1 MSTPEEEERAI
12 SQVRQF
18 LFDLMDA
25 SVTPRVPKY
34 IRQRARK
41 VSKHYPLLP
50 SDGVSY
56 EEHRERMIAEN
67 WRRKDATHL
76 RERQ

>member
-1 MSTPEEEERAI
+1 MTTPDEERRAI
-12 SQVRQF
+12 SQVRRF

-25 SVTPRVPKY
+25 SVTPRVPAY
-34 IRQRARK
+34 IRQRARQ

-56 EEHRERMIAEN
+56 EDHRERITKEN
-67 WRRKDATHL
+67 R
-76 RERQ
+76 

>member
-1 MSTPEEEERAI
+1 MSTPDEQERAI
-12 SQVRQF
+12 SQVRRF
-18 LFDLMDA
+18 LYDLMDA

-34 IRQRARK
+34 IRQRARQ

-56 EEHRERMIAEN
+56 EEHRERMIKES
-67 WRRKDATHL
+67 RR
-76 RERQ
+76 

>member
-1 MSTPEEEERAI
+1 MTTAEEERRAI
-12 SQVRQF
+12 SQVRRF

-34 IRQRARK
+34 IRQRARQ

-50 SDGVSY
+50 SDGMSY
-56 EEHRERMIAEN
+56 EEHRERMIKEN
-67 WRRKDATHL
+67 RR
-76 RERQ
+76 

>member
-1 MSTPEEEERAI
+1 MSTPEEQDRAI
-12 SQVRQF
+12 SQVRRF
-18 LFDLMDA
+18 MYDLMDA
-25 SVTPRVPKY
+25 EVTPRVPKY

-56 EEHRERMIAEN
+56 EEHRERMIKEN
-67 WRRKDATHL
+67 RR
-76 RERQ
+76 

>member
-1 MSTPEEEERAI
+1 MSTLEEEERAI
-12 SQVRQF
+12 SQVRRF

-25 SVTPRVPKY
+25 SVTPRVPKH

-56 EEHRERMIAEN
+56 GEHRERMIKEN
-67 WRRKDATHL
+67 RR
-76 RERQ
+76 

>member
-1 MSTPEEEERAI
+1 MSTPEEQERAI
-12 SQVRQF
+12 SQVRRF

-34 IRQRARK
+34 IRQLARK

-50 SDGVSY
+50 SVGVSY
-56 EEHRERMIAEN
+56 EEHRERMIKEN
-67 WRRKDATHL
+67 RR
-76 RERQ
+76 

>member
-1 MSTPEEEERAI
+1 MSTQDEEQRAI
-12 SQVRQF
+12 SQVRRF
-18 LFDLMDA
+18 LYDLMDA
-25 SVTPRVPKY
+25 EVTPRVPKY

-56 EEHRERMIAEN
+56 EEHRERMIKEN
-67 WRRKDATHL
+67 RR
-76 RERQ
+76 

>member
-1 MSTPEEEERAI
+1 MSTREEERRAI
-12 SQVRQF
+12 SQVRRF
-18 LFDLMDA
+18 LWDLMDA

-34 IRQRARK
+34 IRQRARQ

-56 EEHRERMIAEN
+56 EEHRERMIKEN
-67 WRRKDATHL
+67 RR
-76 RERQ
+76 

>member
-1 MSTPEEEERAI
+1 MSTPEEQERAI
-12 SQVRQF
+12 SKVRRF

-25 SVTPRVPKY
+25 SVTPRVPAY
-34 IRQRARK
+34 IRQRARQ

-56 EEHRERMIAEN
+56 EEHRERMIKET
-67 WRRKDATHL
+67 RR
-76 RERQ
+76 

>member
-12 SQVRQF
+12 SHVRRF
-18 LFDLMDA
+18 LYDLMDA
-25 SVTPRVPKY
+25 SVTPRVPAYVRK
-34 IRQRARK
+34 RALQ

-56 EEHRERMIAEN
+56 EEHRERMIKEN
-67 WRRKDATHL
+67 RR
-76 RERQ
+76 

>member
-1 MSTPEEEERAI
+1 MSTPEEQERAI
-12 SQVRQF
+12 SKVRRF

-25 SVTPRVPKY
+25 SVTPRVPGYVRK
-34 IRQRARK
+34 RARQ

-56 EEHRERMIAEN
+56 EEHRERMIKEN
-67 WRRKDATHL
+67 RR
-76 RERQ
+76 

>member
-1 MSTPEEEERAI
+1 MSTPEEQERAI
-12 SQVRQF
+12 SQVRRF

-25 SVTPRVPKY
+25 SVTPRVPGYVRK
-34 IRQRARK
+34 RARQ

-56 EEHRERMIAEN
+56 EEHRERMIKEN
-67 WRRKDATHL
+67 RR
-76 RERQ
+76 

>member
-1 MSTPEEEERAI
+1 MSTPEEQERAI
-12 SQVRQF
+12 SKVRRF

-34 IRQRARK
+34 IRQRARQ

-56 EEHRERMIAEN
+56 EEHRERMIKEN
-67 WRRKDATHL
+67 RR
-76 RERQ
+76 

>member
-1 MSTPEEEERAI
+1 MGLLLGGDAMSTPEEEERAI
-12 SQVRQF
+12 SQVRRF

-25 SVTPRVPKY
+25 SVTPRVPGYVRK
-34 IRQRARK
+34 RARQ

-56 EEHRERMIAEN
+56 EEHRERMIKEN
-67 WRRKDATHL
+67 RR
-76 RERQ
+76 

>member
-1 MSTPEEEERAI
+1 MSTPEEQDRAI
-12 SQVRQF
+12 SQVRRF
-18 LFDLMDA
+18 LFDLMDPQ
-25 SVTPRVPKY
+25 VTPRVPKY

-56 EEHRERMIAEN
+56 EEHRERMIKEN
-67 WRRKDATHL
+67 RR
-76 RERQ
+76 

>member
-1 MSTPEEEERAI
+1 MSTPEEQDRAI
-12 SQVRQF
+12 SKVRRF

-25 SVTPRVPKY
+25 SVTPRVPAY
-34 IRQRARK
+34 IRQRARQ

-56 EEHRERMIAEN
+56 EDHRERITKEN
-67 WRRKDATHL
+67 R
-76 RERQ
+76 

>member
-12 SQVRQF
+12 SQVRRF

-25 SVTPRVPKY
+25 SVTPRVPGYVRK
-34 IRQRARK
+34 RARQ

-56 EEHRERMIAEN
+56 EEHRERMIKEN
-67 WRRKDATHL
+67 RR
-76 RERQ
+76 

>member
-1 MSTPEEEERAI
+1 MTTAEEERRAI
-12 SQVRQF
+12 SQVRRF

-25 SVTPRVPKY
+25 SVTPRVPGYVRK
-34 IRQRARK
+34 RARQ

-56 EEHRERMIAEN
+56 EEHRERMIKEN
-67 WRRKDATHL
+67 RR
-76 RERQ
+76 